1 MSGVRQERVKR
12 DEDGM
17 RLDRWF
23 RARFPEVTQGRLQKM
38 LRKGEIRLD
47 GGRVKADQRVASGQ
61 TVRVP
66 PLGDAPPSAP
76 KDRDGGVSEADRKA
90 VMAMVIYRD
99 PEVIVLNKPAG
110 LAVQGGTRVG
120 RHVDAMLPAL
130 QFDAG
135 EPPRLVHRL
144 DKDTSGVLV
153 LARTR
158 QAAQWL
164 TRAFRDRDTEK
175 TYWAITVGV
184 PRPRRGEIDLRL
196 SKEGGPRGE
205 RVEPVPEGGQRA
217 ISHFTVIDEA
227 GTRAAWLA
235 MRPVT
240 GRTHQL
246 RVHAAAIG
254 CPVIGD
260 GKYGGE
266 KAHPGGFAP
275 TLHLHARRIVLAR
288 PDGRKLDVTADPP
301 KAFLEGLD
309 LLGFDPNDPEATIDW
324 AELAEE

>member
-1 MSGVRQERVKR
+1 
-12 DEDGM
+12 M
-17 RLDRWF
+17 RIDRWF
-23 RARFPEVTQGRLQKM
+23 RTRFPQVTQGRLQKM

-47 GGRVKADQRVASGQ
+47 GGRVKADQRIGAGQ

-66 PLGDAPPSAP
+66 PLGEPA
-76 KDRDGGVSEADRKA
+76 DRAAKPDRQGVSDADARA
-90 VMAMVIYRD
+90 IREMVIYRD

-110 LAVQGGTRVG
+110 LAVQGGKRVG
-120 RHVDAMLPAL
+120 RHVDGMLPAL
-130 QFDAG
+130 TFDAE

-164 TRAFRDRDTEK
+164 TRAFRDRETEK
-175 TYWAITVGV
+175 TYWALTVGV
-184 PRPRRGEIDLRL
+184 PRPKGGEIDLRL
-196 SKEGGPRGE
+196 SKEGGPKGE

-217 ISHFTVIDEA
+217 ISQYTVIDEA

-246 RVHAAAIG
+246 RVHAQAIG
-254 CPVIGD
+254 CPIIGD

-266 KAHPGGFAP
+266 KAHPGGFSSG
-275 TLHLHARRIVLAR
+275 LHLHARRIVLGR

-301 KAFLEGLD
+301 AAFREGLE
-309 LLGFDPNDPEATIDW
+309 LLGFDEDDPEAVVDW
-324 AELAEE
+324 AELEAEGSPPPSTR

>member
-1 MSGVRQERVKR
+1 MSGVSQQRVKR

-23 RARFPEVTQGRLQKM
+23 RARYPQVTQGRLQKM

-47 GGRVKADQRVASGQ
+47 GGRVKADQRIAAGQ

-66 PLGDAPPSAP
+66 PLGESAP
-76 KDRDGGVSEADRKA
+76 QPAKKDRETGVSEADAKA
-90 VMAMVIYRD
+90 VRAMVIYRD
-99 PEVIVLNKPAG
+99 AEVIVLNKPAG
-110 LAVQGGTRVG
+110 LAVQGGG
-120 RHVDAMLPAL
+120 RHVDGMLPAL
-130 QFDAG
+130 IFDAE

-184 PRPRRGEIDLRL
+184 PRPKAGEIDLRL
-196 SKEGGPRGE
+196 SKEGGPKGE

-217 ISHFTVIDEA
+217 ITQYTVVDEA

-254 CPVIGD
+254 CPMVGD

-266 KAHPGGFAP
+266 KAHPGGFAN

-288 PDGRKLDVTADPP
+288 PDGRKLDVTAEPP
-301 KAFLEGLD
+301 KNFRDGLE
-309 LLGFDPNDPEATIDW
+309 LLGFDANDPEAVIDW
-324 AELAEE
+324 AELAEEQ